1 MAEQDSY
8 EEVAEIYR
16 QAGITGTVGFGK
28 SPAIL
33 IVDLTRGF
41 TQPEFQLG
49 TDLSDV
55 VNNNAN
61 LLEKAR
67 QKKRPIFFSVN
78 EFREDMK
85 DAGIWV
91 EKLPGIKNLV
101 MGTAQVEID
110 PRLDPK
116 PEDYIISKRFPSCFF
131 GTTLATSLVALRV
144 DTLVVTGTTTS
155 GCVRATVVDALQYGF
170 RTIVPKECVGDRAQA
185 PHEANLFDMG
195 MKYAD
200 VISLGEVLD
209 YLNTL

>member
-116 PEDYIISKRFPSCFF
+116 PEDHIISKRFPSCFF
-131 GTTLATSLVALRV
+131 GTTLATSLVALRI
-144 DTLVVTGTTTS
+144 DTLIVTGTTTS